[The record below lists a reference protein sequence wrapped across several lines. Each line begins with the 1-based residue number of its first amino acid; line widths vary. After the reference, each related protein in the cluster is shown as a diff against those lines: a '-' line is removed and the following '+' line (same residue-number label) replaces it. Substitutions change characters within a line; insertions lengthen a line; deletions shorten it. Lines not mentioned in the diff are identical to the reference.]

1 MQVTKKKVDED
12 HDSEEVRNPKNDKVI
27 LRPNQKNKDLNF

>member
-1 MQVTKKKVDED
+1 MTKKKVDED
-12 HDSEEVRNPKNDKVI
+12 HDPDSEEVRNPKNDKVI